1 MITNDD
7 GTFLVIY
14 SLLKIKIKQVYL
26 KISLK
31 FLEICS
37 KQVFF
42 EYSEFAVVLKLLK
55 PQKKSRWQK
64 SADVMQ

>member
-1 MITNDD
+1 MINNDD

-42 EYSEFAVVLKLLK
+42 EYSEFSVVLF
-55 PQKKSRWQK
+55 W
-64 SADVMQ
+64 